1 MLASVPSRITLFSLY
16 HTNSWFTK
24 GARAKALTRAPF
36 SYAIAQ
42 CCSVAATAAAAAVST
57 AATVTAAAAS
67 TAAHVFTFFGI
78 FYIFVDYVCTISKD
92 QNHYNNICQHFTHP
106 LFIKYYQ
113 SSVSNQ
119 TEAGHISV
127 SSPLIITFFIM
138 PVQNV

>member
-1 MLASVPSRITLFSLY
+1 MTAPNIYIVDPVEFPIQHLLFQTFFRRLRS
-16 HTNSWFTK
+16 TFVESS
-24 GARAKALTRAPF
+24 P
-36 SYAIAQ
+36 
-42 CCSVAATAAAAAVST
+42 AAAAAAST
-57 AATVTAAAAS
+57 VAAAS
-67 TAAHVFTFFGI
+67 TAAHVFAFFGI

-92 QNHYNNICQHFTHP
+92 QSHDNNICQHFTHP
-106 LFIKYYQ
+106 LFIKYCQ